1 MSDRPQNPLD
11 ADVEDD
17 LGAAPTLPGSRSR
30 DKADGGAG
38 DGGAGGDG
46 GTRSS
51 RRRPSLPKVGGRIGV
66 AAIAVLIVLLAL
78 VPAVASTLEK
88 TPRDK
93 YGISYGGGPIEG
105 AHFQKTVAPGS
116 ALFFNGLFD
125 DLFLYPADQ
134 QTYAT
139 GPSDDED
146 TTTGGPI
153 VAPSKDQVNV
163 TYQVAVYFKLDT
175 DQLRAFHEQIGL
187 NYSAYTDSGWDQMI
201 NSVFRPQIDNAL
213 QEQTRRFDVADLF
226 ADAEVLKELQTEV
239 GANLSSRLEAALGQR
254 FFCSPAFEPGAEC
267 QDPTFIIKSITIPE
281 TVQTAFERNRQS
293 EIDVVTRQNEAEAI
307 QALSDALGPDQY
319 PLLKAIESG
328 QITFWVLPDGGITVA
343 APDGSGAAPA
353 APEGGG

>member
-17 LGAAPTLPGSRSR
+17 LGAAPTLPGVRSR
-30 DKADGGAG
+30 EGREQSKGRSSDGGARSKRNLRIPR
-38 DGGAGGDG
+38 AG
-46 GTRSS
+46 
-51 RRRPSLPKVGGRIGV
+51 KRIGLV
-66 AAIAVLIVLLAL
+66 AVAVLVVLLAF
-78 VPAVASTLEK
+78 VPAVGSTLEK

-93 YGISYGGGPIEG
+93 YGISYGGGPFEG

-116 ALFFNGLFD
+116 ALFFNGFFD

-134 QTYAT
+134 QTYTT
-139 GPSDDED
+139 GPADDED

-153 VAPSKDQVNV
+153 SAPSRDQVTI
-163 TYQVAVYFKLDT
+163 TYQVGVYFKLNT
-175 DQLRAFHEQIGL
+175 DRLRDFHEQIGL
-187 NYSAYTDSGWDQMI
+187 NYSAYTDSGWDRMI
-201 NSVFRPQIDNAL
+201 NSVFRPQLDNAL
-213 QEQTRRFDVADLF
+213 QEQTRRFDVAELF
-226 ADAEVLKELQTEV
+226 SDAEVLTELQSEV

-267 QDPTFIIKSITIPE
+267 QDPTFIIKSLTIPP

-307 QALSDALGPDQY
+307 AALSDALGPDQY

-328 QITFWVLPDGGITVA
+328 QITFWVLPDGGVTVA
-343 APDGSGAAPA
+343 APDGSGAATA
-353 APEGGG
+353 TPEGGG